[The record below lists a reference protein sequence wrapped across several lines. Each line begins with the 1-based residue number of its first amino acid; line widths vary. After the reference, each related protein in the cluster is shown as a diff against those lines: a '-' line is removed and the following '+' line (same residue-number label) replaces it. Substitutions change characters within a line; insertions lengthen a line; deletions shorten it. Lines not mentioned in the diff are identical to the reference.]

1 MYDGQHRDLGQ
12 VAELLASGNH
22 KDGRAI
28 LSTFLVTLEM
38 LVVPKVSVGNDQTR
52 FRPGDRHRSG

>member
-1 MYDGQHRDLGQ
+1 MCEGQYRDLGQ
-12 VAELLASGNH
+12 VAKLPPSGKRNYC
-22 KDGRAI
+22 RAI
-28 LSTFLVTLEM
+28 LSTFLVTREM